1 MYGTPRLPQKPLH
14 TQNSKIS
21 KTWFLAELD
30 KFKPIWIKK
39 IFWWTRPKMYGRSGG
54 SSIHFWAL
62 VGSRPL
68 GPCTLI
74 IFYKGWT
81 KISSTHHPLV
91 LPNFYT
97 LVSLIFFRQDTHP
110 ILFPYR
116 YIYSGPYMKAH
127 PLYLEKFE
135 YSPSLI
141 FPKFSVLIISSLIK
155 ASLTKKSVSE
165 LNFKT
170 EFFSECLKKSIH
182 FFFL

>member
-1 MYGTPRLPQKPLH
+1 MYLLSKRSEIEHNESFILTPSAH
-14 TQNSKIS
+14 TL
-21 KTWFLAELD
+21 F
-30 KFKPIWIKK
+30 F
-39 IFWWTRPKMYGRSGG
+39 
-54 SSIHFWAL
+54 
-62 VGSRPL
+62 
-68 GPCTLI
+68 
-74 IFYKGWT
+74 FYKGWT

-97 LVSLIFFRQDTHP
+97 LISLIFFRQDTHP

-155 ASLTKKSVSE
+155 ASLIKKKCTCLGGNYPTITKI
-165 LNFKT
+165 
-170 EFFSECLKKSIH
+170 SIAYWVQGYIQFISRKYGLSWYYIH
-182 FFFL
+182 HWKLESIRIWYTFI

>member
-1 MYGTPRLPQKPLH
+1 MSQSLYLWTSGSKKNINDGTL
-14 TQNSKIS
+14 
-21 KTWFLAELD
+21 F
-30 KFKPIWIKK
+30 
-39 IFWWTRPKMYGRSGG
+39 
-54 SSIHFWAL
+54 
-62 VGSRPL
+62 
-68 GPCTLI
+68 
-74 IFYKGWT
+74 FYKGWT

-155 ASLTKKSVSE
+155 ASLTKKSLTSQVGIIFLAKSCVNLFHTLAVSAS
-165 LNFKT
+165 KCRT
-170 EFFSECLKKSIH
+170 
-182 FFFL
+182 

>member
-1 MYGTPRLPQKPLH
+1 MNLLQP
-14 TQNSKIS
+14 
-21 KTWFLAELD
+21 
-30 KFKPIWIKK
+30 
-39 IFWWTRPKMYGRSGG
+39 GG
-54 SSIHFWAL
+54 SRIDWGL
-62 VGSRPL
+62 RKY
-68 GPCTLI
+68 TLF
-74 IFYKGWT
+74 FYKGWT

-155 ASLTKKSVSE
+155 ASLIKKKV
-165 LNFKT
+165 
-170 EFFSECLKKSIH
+170 
-182 FFFL
+182 

>member
-1 MYGTPRLPQKPLH
+1 MIGYNIQKWACKNISYPDRLVF
-14 TQNSKIS
+14 SMV
-21 KTWFLAELD
+21 D
-30 KFKPIWIKK
+30 
-39 IFWWTRPKMYGRSGG
+39 
-54 SSIHFWAL
+54 
-62 VGSRPL
+62 
-68 GPCTLI
+68 TLF
-74 IFYKGWT
+74 FYKGWT

-155 ASLTKKSVSE
+155 ASLIKKISVHYDNSAQ
-165 LNFKT
+165 LRRG
-170 EFFSECLKKSIH
+170 EFLI
-182 FFFL
+182 L